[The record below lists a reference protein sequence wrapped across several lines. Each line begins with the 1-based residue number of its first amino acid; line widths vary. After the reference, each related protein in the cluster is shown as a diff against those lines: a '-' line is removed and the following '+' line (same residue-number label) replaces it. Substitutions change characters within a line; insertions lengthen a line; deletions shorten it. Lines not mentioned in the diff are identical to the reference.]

1 MKTYTVYPKRLGH
14 AVYWRVEVCDAN
26 DELIASDYFSKD
38 EYNEDG
44 AIFEMAARIG
54 QIEFTYDC
62 YLEDEE

>member
-14 AVYWRVEVCDAN
+14 AVYWRAEVREN
-26 DELIASDYFSKD
+26 DELIASDYFTKD
-38 EYNEDG
+38 EYTEDG
-44 AIFEMAARIG
+44 AIFEMASRVG